1 MLATFQFELL
11 LLGHVGLAM
20 VLGALV
26 GIEREISDKPAG
38 LRTHMLVCGAAAL
51 LVSVSNALVDD
62 FDAAASAIRV
72 DPIRVIEAVVAGV
85 SFLGAGTIFR
95 RDRATHIE
103 GLTTAASLLFTASVG
118 VCVATDRLIL
128 AFGATFLVLIVLHSN
143 RWLRFLPPQA
153 ATTGHNEEIIK
164 EKK

>member
-26 GIEREISDKPAG
+26 GVERELSDKSAG

-62 FDAAASAIRV
+62 FDVAESAIRV

-95 RDRATHIE
+95 RSRATHVE
-103 GLTTAASLLFTASVG
+103 GLTTAASLLFTAGVG
-118 VCVATDRLIL
+118 VCVATDRIIL
-128 AFGATFLVLIVLHSN
+128 AVGATLLVTLVLSSS
-143 RWLRFLPPQA
+143 RWLRFLQP
-153 ATTGHNEEIIK
+153 TGAQTDRK
-164 EKK
+164 DTA